1 LFFPVAANNQA
12 VKVKNDRRLKMAES
26 ISHRMNKALVKQTIS
41 MTFNEN
47 NRNDY
52 LPNNFQH

>member
-12 VKVKNDRRLKMAES
+12 VKVKNDRRLKIAKSMS
-26 ISHRMNKALVKQTIS
+26 DGMNKALVKQTIC
-41 MTFNEN
+41 MTFKGN

-52 LPNNFQH
+52 LPNNFQL